1 MSFAGDLST
10 FDIFDLLAWV
20 HGRRRSGTLVMTRLS
35 TKKRLAFRD
44 GALQRSSSND
54 PRETIG
60 QALVRE
66 RLIKE
71 EALFT
76 ALLKQETDPRRLGE
90 ILVGDGLL
98 TEPQL
103 MKTLATSAEAQLQDL
118 CLWPDGRFDFDDAK
132 VPPETPSDLHID
144 LRPVLEEGRHR
155 RERWQKLCQRFPSG
169 EMTFKALGDPGGV
182 TNPARRQVLTLAAAG
197 KTLSAISLE
206 ARRPLYDTALL
217 LAGLCDEG
225 LLVVESV
232 ESGVA
237 ETDPVAMIKGLLEA
251 AAARLREG
259 RYEAALE
266 AYERVLALDG
276 VNQAAKKGLLAVT
289 ETRRKAKAVAKIPLD
304 KVPILKLGAVQLAHQ
319 QFDPQEG
326 FVLSRVNG
334 QWDIQSILKLCPL
347 PEEDALLIFKRLYE
361 RKVIDFR

>member
-10 FDIFDLLAWV
+10 FDLFDLLAWV
-20 HGRRRSGTLVMTRLS
+20 HGRRRSGTLVLTRLS
-35 TKKRLAFRD
+35 TRKRLAFRD

-54 PRETIG
+54 PRETVG

-66 RLIKE
+66 RLITE

-76 ALLKQETDPRRLGE
+76 ALLKQETDRRRLGE
-90 ILVGDGLL
+90 ILIGDGLL
-98 TEPQL
+98 TESQL
-103 MKTLATSAEAQLQDL
+103 IKTLATSAEAQIQDL
-118 CLWPDGRFDFDDAK
+118 CLWPDGHFAFDDAEIL
-132 VPPETPSDLHID
+132 PETAADLHID
-144 LRPVLEEGRHR
+144 LRPVLEEGRYR

-169 EMTFKALGDPGGV
+169 EMTFKGLGDPAQV

-225 LLVVESV
+225 VLVVESV
-232 ESGVA
+232 EPEAA
-237 ETDPVAMIKGLLEA
+237 ETDPVGMIKVLLESA
-251 AAARLREG
+251 EARHREG
-259 RYEAALE
+259 RYDAALE

-276 VNQAAKKGLLAVT
+276 VNQEAKKGLLAVT
-289 ETRRKAKAVAKIPLD
+289 QTRRKAKAVRGIPLD
-304 KVPILKLGAVQLAHQ
+304 KVPVLKLGAVQLAQ
-319 QFDPQEG
+319 KEFDPQEG

-347 PEEDALLIFKRLYE
+347 PEEDALLIFKRLHE
-361 RKVIDFR
+361 RKVIDLR

>member
-20 HGRRRSGTLVMTRLS
+20 HGRRRSGTLAMTRLS

-44 GALQRSSSND
+44 GTLRWAKSND

-66 RLIKE
+66 RLISE

-76 ALLKQETDPRRLGE
+76 ALLKQESDRRRLGE

-98 TEPQL
+98 TEAQL
-103 MKTLATSAEAQLQDL
+103 MRTLASNAEAQLHDL
-118 CLWPDGRFDFDDAK
+118 CLWPGGRFEFDDAE
-132 VPPETPSDLHID
+132 VPPEDASGLHID
-144 LRPVLEEGRHR
+144 LRPVLEEGRYR

-169 EMTFKALGDPGGV
+169 EMTFKALGDPAEV
-182 TNPARRQVLTLAAAG
+182 SNPARRQVLTLAAAG
-197 KTLSAISLE
+197 KTLSSISLE
-206 ARRPLYDTALL
+206 SRRPLYDTALL

-225 LLVVESV
+225 RLVVESV
-232 ESGVA
+232 DPGVA
-237 ETDPVAMIKGLLEA
+237 ETDPVGMIQGLLEA
-251 AAARLREG
+251 AGARLREG
-259 RYEAALE
+259 RYDAALE

-276 VNQAAKKGLLAVT
+276 VNQAAKKGLVT
-289 ETRRKAKAVAKIPLD
+289 VSETRRKAKAVSMIPLD
-304 KVPILKLGAVQLAHQ
+304 KVPILKLGSVQLAQ
-319 QFDPQEG
+319 KEFDPQEG

-361 RKVIDFR
+361 RKVIDLR

>member
-10 FDIFDLLAWV
+10 FDLFDLLAWV

-35 TKKRLAFRD
+35 TRKRLVFRD
-44 GALQRSSSND
+44 GALQAAKSND

-66 RLIKE
+66 RLITE

-76 ALLKQETDPRRLGE
+76 ALLKQESDRRRLGQ

-98 TEPQL
+98 TGAQL
-103 MKTLATSAEAQLQDL
+103 MKTLATNAQAQLHDL
-118 CLWPDGRFDFDDAK
+118 CLWADGHFEFDDAE
-132 VPPETPSDLHID
+132 VPPESPSDLRID

-155 RERWQKLCQRFPSG
+155 RQRWQQLRQRFPSG
-169 EMTFKALGDPGGV
+169 EMTFKTLGEPDQV
-182 TNPARRQVLTLAAAG
+182 TNPARRQVLVLAAAG
-197 KTLSAISLE
+197 KTLAAISLE
-206 ARRPLYDTALL
+206 TRRPLYDTTLL
-217 LAGLCDEG
+217 LAGLADEG
-225 LLVVESV
+225 LLVVERV
-232 ESGVA
+232 DADVA
-237 ETDPVAMIKGLLEA
+237 ETDPVGLIRRTLDA
-251 AAARLREG
+251 AAARLAEG
-259 RYEAALE
+259 RFDAALE
-266 AYERVLALDG
+266 AYERVLAIDG
-276 VNQAAKKGLLAVT
+276 LNQEAKKGLLKVS
-289 ETRRKAKAVAKIPLD
+289 ETRRKAKAAKVIPLD
-304 KVPILKLGAVQLAHQ
+304 KVPLLKLGAVQLAQQ
-319 QFDPQEG
+319 QFDPAEG

>member
-10 FDIFDLLAWV
+10 FDVFDLLAWV
-20 HGRRRSGTLVMTRLS
+20 HGRRRSGTLVVTRLS
-35 TKKRLAFRD
+35 TRKRLAFRD
-44 GALQRSSSND
+44 GALHWARSND
-54 PRETIG
+54 PRETVG
-60 QALVRE
+60 QALIRE
-66 RLIKE
+66 RLITE

-76 ALLKQETDPRRLGE
+76 SLLKQETDRRRLGE
-90 ILVGDGLL
+90 ILVADGLL
-98 TEPQL
+98 
-103 MKTLATSAEAQLQDL
+103 KEAQLTKALASTSEALLYDL
-118 CLWPDGRFDFDDAK
+118 CLWPDGHFEFDDTEI
-132 VPPETPSDLHID
+132 PPENSDDLHID
-144 LRPVLEEGRHR
+144 LRPILDEGRYR

-169 EMTFKALGDPGGV
+169 EMTFKALGDPAEV
-182 TNPARRQVLTLAAAG
+182 TNPARRQVLAFAAEG

-217 LAGLCDEG
+217 IAGLCDEG

-232 ESGVA
+232 ETGAA
-237 ETDPVAMIKGLLEA
+237 EADPVGLIKRTLETA
-251 AAARLREG
+251 AVRLREG
-259 RYEAALE
+259 RYDAALE

-276 VNQAAKKGLLAVT
+276 LNQDAKKGLLTVT
-289 ETRRKAKAVAKIPLD
+289 DTRRKAKAVSKIPLD
-304 KVPILKLGAVQLAHQ
+304 KVPLLKLGAVQLASQ
-319 QFDPQEG
+319 EFDPEEG